1 MSFPDWGNVPAWLGA
16 GSLLLAYRIFLR
28 DRANTDRAQ
37 VDRIGVWGTTAHE
50 RKLPW
55 DKNRVETGEVKL
67 FVRNATDLPVDVR
80 QVAYIIHTRWT
91 VPDLD
96 QCTNKAEPDIWSIEP
111 GAKSEQYFVEKI
123 RVAPQETWDQ
133 PFPVNFAHLA
143 PDGASQPEM
152 FHGVTC
158 EISWV
163 LLTDNAGRRW
173 ELRPT
178 KGDRA
183 RRIRRY
189 NPQPYQPRE
198 W

>member
-16 GSLLLAYRIFLR
+16 GSLLLAYRVFLR
-28 DRANTDRAQ
+28 DRANVDRAQ
-37 VDRIGVWGTTAHE
+37 VDRVGVWGTATYE
-50 RKLPW
+50 LKPPW
-55 DKNRVETGEVKL
+55 EKERVETGEVRL
-67 FVRNATDLPVDVR
+67 FIRNATDLPVEIR
-80 QVAYIIHTRWT
+80 QVSYEVHTTWS

-96 QCTNKAEPDIWSIEP
+96 QCTNPDEPDIWSMEP
-111 GAKSEQYFVEKI
+111 GTRPERYFVDTI
-123 RVAPQETWDQ
+123 RVAPQETWEH

-143 PDGASQPEM
+143 PDGASQPAM

-163 LLTDNAGRRW
+163 LVADNAGRRW
-173 ELRPT
+173 ELRPM
-178 KGDRA
+178 KGLRA

-189 NPQPYQPRE
+189 RPQEYQPRN